1 MVGKAGNRHTPHD
14 PFSNIDLEKGAGVC
28 LLFLYK
34 KDLAQLLAV
43 KVIGFKLVLLAYILV
58 VVVFVWRN
66 ISIIERIR
74 LLVDL
79 DGRMDK
85 RKRLQPLRH
94 NRTIHTRLVDWRVFA
109 HQYLALPC
117 HRIEAQPAQVHDHTR
132 PDVFGINC
140 PPLAPHHTY
149 RSNAQRSVEIAQI
162 SPQRCAFPFGLFHGW
177 NRPFLYQDNNKLFPL
192 SQ

>member
-43 KVIGFKLVLLAYILV
+43 KVIGFKLVRLAYILV
-58 VVVFVWRN
+58 VVAFVWRN

-109 HQYLALPC
+109 HQYLAL
-117 HRIEAQPAQVHDHTR
+117 
-132 PDVFGINC
+132 
-140 PPLAPHHTY
+140 
-149 RSNAQRSVEIAQI
+149 
-162 SPQRCAFPFGLFHGW
+162 
-177 NRPFLYQDNNKLFPL
+177 
-192 SQ
+192 